1 MGSKLKAVL
10 TVAGI
15 GAVSLGLGQI
25 FINLD
30 KKRIQGSF
38 LKTALAL
45 MREEPE
51 VKNLLGEKLT
61 IGSRRA
67 LSDDFTKREPKR
79 IQLMLP
85 VSGEKDNGYLFAYAR
100 RKTEEEKFK
109 LYKIEMTFNKIKNR
123 KLVLLDLGEDTDAT
137 YTHETGEQDR
147 KKVKAREELFA
158 KLDAEMGQVSPTKE
172 FRKRLENEK
181 SKNDSPSQPAADRSM

>member
-123 KLVLLDLGEDTDAT
+123 KLVLLDLGEHTDAT

-147 KKVKAREELFA
+147 KKAKAREELFA